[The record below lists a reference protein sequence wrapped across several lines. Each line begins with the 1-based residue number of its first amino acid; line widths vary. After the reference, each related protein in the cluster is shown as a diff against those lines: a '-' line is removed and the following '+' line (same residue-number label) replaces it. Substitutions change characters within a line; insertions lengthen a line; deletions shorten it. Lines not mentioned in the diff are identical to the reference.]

1 MMLLTIIKYKLRQFY
16 NSLIHT
22 TLIRKLEWM
31 ILLLLVPYFV
41 TFTRTMIGIYERV
54 YDSFGWQAMTKVA
67 ATNLA
72 VIYAFVL
79 ISVIVLT
86 MYRLFQSKDL
96 PFLMSL
102 PIGNLPLFGLKFL
115 ESLEDMGRSLILPL
129 PLLIAFS
136 IVIVKAGSGIYIVTF
151 IIGLIGVMFQI
162 TSLSMIIAL
171 VTGKITSRTRLANL
185 SRGVA
190 IVSALVILMIF
201 MKYSQNTGNDIIKP
215 TVFEMDINEQILY
228 LIPTTWL
235 INTIPNIDSDISTT
249 LIYALC
255 FVSFTA
261 ILIITAYIF
270 FEQRFHRTWMEVT
283 EVDQKEKV
291 QRVKTRD
298 YKFKGLTQ
306 SFILKEIRTIKR
318 DSQML
323 IGLLV
328 PLIMTPVFLLFRD
341 QDPKT
346 RILYIAIISLVGTAA
361 YTLSSIGREGR
372 SFALLRSLP
381 IKVSVILRAKFVI
394 SFTVNFFVTF
404 FFVVLTSVLQRI
416 SLEQLWHNVLVAVVV
431 SLYLSGIGMGISAL
445 FPKFDFTNPMKA
457 VLAPG
462 IYAFYLITILFVG
475 TLVMV
480 TYFQWFFT
488 LIAMVIWAVVALV
501 LLRLGQKRLEKI
513 DI

>member
-1 MMLLTIIKYKLRQFY
+1 MMLLTILKYKLRQFY

-185 SRGVA
+185 ARGVA

-235 INTIPNIDSDISTT
+235 INTIPIDSDISTT

-261 ILIITAYIF
+261 ILIIVAYIF

-480 TYFQWFFT
+480 TYFQWFFA

-501 LLRLGQKRLEKI
+501 LLKLGQKRLEKI

>member
-1 MMLLTIIKYKLRQFY
+1 M
-16 NSLIHT
+16 
-22 TLIRKLEWM
+22 
-31 ILLLLVPYFV
+31 LLLVPYFV
-41 TFTRTMIGIYERV
+41 TFTHTMIGIYEKV
-54 YDSFGWQAMTKVA
+54 YDSLGWQAMTKVA
-67 ATNLA
+67 ETNLA

-96 PFLMSL
+96 PFLISL
-102 PIGNLPLFGLKFL
+102 PIGNPPLFWLKFL
-115 ESLEDMGRSLILPL
+115 ESLEDMGRSLVLPL

-136 IVIVKAGSGIYIVTF
+136 FVISKAGSGIYVVTF
-151 IIGLIGVMFQI
+151 IIGLIGIMFQI

-171 VTGKITSRTRLANL
+171 VTGKITSRTRLANI
-185 SRGVA
+185 SRGIA

-201 MKYSQNTGNDIIKP
+201 MKYSQNTGNDITKSP
-215 TVFEMDINEQILY
+215 VFGMSINEQILS

-235 INTIPNIDSDISTT
+235 INTIPFDSDISTA

-270 FEQRFHRTWMEVT
+270 FKQRFYKTWMEVI
-283 EVDQKEKV
+283 EVDQKEKT

-298 YKFKGLTQ
+298 YKFRGLTQ
-306 SFILKEIRTIKR
+306 SFILKEVRTIKR
-318 DSQML
+318 DSQMI

-328 PLIMTPVFLLFRD
+328 PLIMTPIFLLFKD

-346 RILYIAIISLVGTAA
+346 QILYIAIISLVGTAA

-381 IKVSVILRAKFVI
+381 IKISVILRAKFII
-394 SFTVNFFVTF
+394 SFIVNFFVTF
-404 FFVVLTSVLQRI
+404 FFVLLTSALQRI
-416 SLEQLWHNVLVAVVV
+416 SLERLWHNVLVAVVV
-431 SLYLSGIGMGISAL
+431 SFYLSGIGMGVSAL
-445 FPKFDFTNPMKA
+445 FPKFDFTNPLKA

-462 IYAFYLITILFVG
+462 LYAFYLITILFVG
-475 TLVMV
+475 TMVMI
-480 TYFQWFFT
+480 TYTQWFYT
-488 LIAMVIWAVVALV
+488 LIAMIFWAVVALV